1 MQTHFPRHSRC
12 GSRDGVALLAVL
24 ACILLLTILIVS
36 YISFTKLNHISTAE
50 YGNSVQAQEIA
61 QGGLQDIVT
70 DLHQEIVAGSSAST
84 NAATFVVSGTPV
96 YVPTVNLTAVPARV
110 GYAASA
116 WGTDTTSSTFAPSLV
131 RVSRRDTTASPGTN
145 YSPPLNTTYYPG
157 TLPLNR
163 ASAASTATAST
174 NGRTISPNRW
184 NKPMLLVSTGT
195 ANIPSSFTTASTG
208 TTGAPDW
215 VYVTR
220 TGSRVCQ
227 VSELASL
234 KESSNLTRNYGTITP
249 GSNPPVSPVVGRYAF
264 VMYDE
269 GALLDANV
277 AGSPSTLINNST
289 VVASTATAPPS
300 APISNQDGVSGRT
313 LTYAG
318 KSYQSSVDLMQLT
331 GFSGTGAT
339 GQAIIDSLIAL
350 RNTSVGG
357 GASPVNGPAYLTSLF
372 QYASY
377 GFTSFTGTTTAGVTS
392 SDAPFLSRQDLIN
405 YFSKIDSNINTSS
418 ATYSKAL
425 PYLGTFSRAVSA
437 PTYSPPID
445 SNQDPNYN
453 APATPTPGLATTAPV
468 AYKDNAE
475 NPGNLSGVIA
485 NRDLANVR
493 FANTGTVTHYYD
505 DQTGTTTPT
514 GTATYSVSA
523 GDPLLQNRFSL
534 AKLNWLTRPWAGE
547 PDPGTTSP
555 TYTSSNF
562 PAAIQ
567 ACFGLY
573 WGPPGSSPTQAGS
586 TTTTAN
592 GGNPCWNYVGS
603 PAGPG
608 ATATAFTGT
617 IETLD
622 QVAQENREPNFF
634 ELLKAAILS
643 GSLGLGPGHAAFAD
657 GTDNATVGEA
667 GSSYDVRNMPHA
679 SDCWG
684 GGSIFSY
691 TFIPSTASASTPP
704 PAPVPQ
710 LIPDVQI
717 IQIGANIIDQYSPD
731 SYPTA
736 IYFPYHQIQ
745 GTVVEPVTGS
755 AKNALFGPVDMVYG
769 EQNLPE
775 LSKIDAVFCCPNPMR
790 SSDPNGV
797 PTAGSPSVDDNAH
810 SFEGWLQPEIWNPH
824 QEPASALANEPH
836 KFEIRAYGSASTWV
850 LEGSSY
856 LAPDMTVV
864 PNGWTPQTPLT
875 SALQTQAEPGPPSTP
890 VAVNWI
896 YSNSPVQ
903 SYYTGVSS
911 TETSSTGTNE
921 QAGTIDFTD
930 TSPTSSFYLWPQPL
944 VSPDAQ
950 STLPLVTVC
959 QSPLPSPSAGT
970 AAGENITDTALN
982 TFPYYNVPMINAPA
996 AYYPVTYNHFVAFSA
1011 GVISDQASSL
1021 GNPYMPF
1028 WQPSGTYTTMTYP
1041 GYQAGLSFP
1050 VTASGIGC
1058 TSYALGWIDSGN
1070 RFHPYNFITG
1080 AFQQCYDTF
1089 YDDAS
1094 HDNGGQIDG
1103 RVGGVGPGSTSV
1115 SSQNTLNWGNVD
1127 PRTGRFFI
1135 TGNFQTGALI
1145 PYSTILALKNS
1156 TLNASN
1162 WTSKLG
1168 GIPSSAT
1175 NVSGNFNSPQAT
1187 GNQDGCFPQDW
1198 IMNATSVLSSNQ
1210 RITTGQ
1216 GDFRVGVTYYADP
1229 DGVVRPAD
1237 GLYSDLATGDGVP
1250 TLTDPGTGSSAL
1262 GDKQLPLVANSA
1274 GTDAIP
1280 MSSTSSTGNARHGRR
1295 PVILNRPFRSVGE
1308 LGYVFRDL
1316 PFKTLDFFSPSS
1328 ADAALLDVFSLTD
1341 ESKISSNNQM
1351 TSVVAGQVSL
1361 NNAPLPVIMAMIV
1374 GGSKKDLDPTYNFSG
1389 TSGLDGSNIAGVIS
1403 NYLQPTSGPNPILN
1417 RAALVTQ
1424 IQNAIQYISSGAIKD
1439 TSRNFVSTDKYN
1451 KAYFEAPIRALADIT
1466 NTRTWN
1472 LMIDIIAQSGEMSP
1486 TAQTLNDFVVQG
1498 EKRYWL
1504 HIAIDRYTGKIVAQ
1518 QLEPVYE

>member
-84 NAATFVVSGTPV
+84 NAATFVVSGTPI

-110 GYAASA
+110 GYATSA

-131 RVSRRDTTASPGTN
+131 RVSRRAASASAPIIN
-145 YSPPLNTTYYPG
+145 PQPVYYPG

-174 NGRTISPNRW
+174 NGRTISANRW
-184 NKPMLLVSTGT
+184 NKTLLLSPYPSTS
-195 ANIPSSFTTASTG
+195 ASFPSPFTASASA
-208 TTGAPDW
+208 TTGPPDW

-227 VSELASL
+227 ASELASL
-234 KESSNLTRNYGTITP
+234 KESSNLTQNYGTITP

-300 APISNQDGVSGRT
+300 APVSSQDGVSGRT

-437 PTYSPPID
+437 PSYSPPIN
-445 SNQDPNYN
+445 SNQDPNYH

-622 QVAQENREPNFF
+622 QVAQESREPNFF

-643 GSLGLGPGHAAFAD
+643 GSLGLGPGHASFKD
-657 GTDNATVGEA
+657 GTDNVIGEA
-667 GSSYDVRNMPHA
+667 GSPYDVRNYLIPT
-679 SDCWG
+679 SELQG

-691 TFIPSTASASTPP
+691 TFIPSTAGASTPP

-797 PTAGSPSVDDNAH
+797 PTAGSLSVDDNAH

-850 LEGSSY
+850 QEGASY

-875 SALQTQAEPGPPSTP
+875 SALQTPAQQGPP
-890 VAVNWI
+890 VVNWT

-911 TETSSTGTNE
+911 AETSSTGTNE

-930 TSPTSSFYLWPQPL
+930 TSTTSSFYLWPQPL

-982 TFPYYNVPMINAPA
+982 TFPYYNVPINAPA
-996 AYYPVTYNHFVAFSA
+996 TYYPATYNHFVAFSA

-1028 WQPSGTYTTMTYP
+1028 WQASGTYTSMTYP

-1089 YDDAS
+1089 YDDYS
-1094 HDNGGQIDG
+1094 HDNSGQDDG
-1103 RVGGVGPGSTSV
+1103 RVGSVGPGPTQI
-1115 SSQNTLNWGNVD
+1115 SQNTLNWGNVD

-1135 TGNFQTGALI
+1135 SGNFQAGALT
-1145 PYSTILALKNS
+1145 PYSTILALKNGS
-1156 TLNASN
+1156 NNAMN
-1162 WTSKLG
+1162 WTAALG
-1168 GIPSSAT
+1168 GIPTSST
-1175 NVSGNFNSPQAT
+1175 NVSGNFNSPQSI
-1187 GNQDGCFPQDW
+1187 GKGDCFPQDW
-1198 IMNATSVLSSNQ
+1198 IMNSTSVLTTPQQ
-1210 RITTGQ
+1210 RITTPQ
-1216 GDFRVGVTYYADP
+1216 ADHRVGVTYYADP
-1229 DGVVRPAD
+1229 DGVVRPGD
-1237 GLYSDLATGDGVP
+1237 GLYSNVVTGDGIP
-1250 TLTDPGTGSSAL
+1250 TFTDPGAPNGSTIAV
-1262 GDKQLPLVANSA
+1262 GDKQVPVSATSA
-1274 GTDAIP
+1274 GTEAVP
-1280 MSSTSSTGNARHGRR
+1280 MASTSSTGNARHVRR

-1351 TSVVAGQVSL
+1351 TSVVAGQVTL
-1361 NNAPLPVIMAMIV
+1361 NNAPLPVILAMIV
-1374 GGSKKDLDPTYNFSG
+1374 GGSKKDLDPTYNLNYNTDGASG
-1389 TSGLDGSNIAGVIS
+1389 SGISGVIS
-1403 NYLQPTSGPNPILN
+1403 SYLQTASGPNPILN

-1424 IQNAIQYISSGAIKD
+1424 IQNAIQYISGTTVKD
-1439 TSRNFVSTDKYN
+1439 GSRTFYKSDEYN
-1451 KAYFEAPIRALADIT
+1451 KATLEAPVRALADMT
-1466 NTRTWN
+1466 STRTWN
-1472 LMIDIIAQSGEMSP
+1472 LMIDIIAQSGEISP